1 MSSRAPFFRL
11 STLGETTMKILAPR
25 HFFMPV
31 KNSVTVGRM
40 SLRFVK
46 DETVSGTGLVTASTS
61 EAAEAG
67 LKMLRAVGNVFDAA
81 INH

>member
-1 MSSRAPFFRL
+1 
-11 STLGETTMKILAPR
+11 
-25 HFFMPV
+25 
-31 KNSVTVGRM
+31 M